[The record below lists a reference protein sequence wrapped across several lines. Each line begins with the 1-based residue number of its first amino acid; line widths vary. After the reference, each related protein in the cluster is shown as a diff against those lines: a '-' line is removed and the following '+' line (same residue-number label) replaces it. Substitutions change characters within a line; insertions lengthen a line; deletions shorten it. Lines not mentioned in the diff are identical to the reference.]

1 MCIRDR
7 FYVSKLSTFVNDR
20 LEIRKFII
28 IPKTAQYVHCSQQLY
43 TFRTGGVYLL
53 SWLNFNVLNL
63 TPTSSHSS
71 SDIFAATASPAKAA
85 AAVLELSEGPTG
97 IGAGLPF
104 AQEIVK
110 QSNKY
115 FMLLISLR
123 TDEECVTK

>member
-1 MCIRDR
+1 MYIVISN
-7 FYVSKLSTFVNDR
+7 FTLSGQ
-20 LEIRKFII
+20 EGFIYS
-28 IPKTAQYVHCSQQLY
+28 P
-43 TFRTGGVYLL
+43 
-53 SWLNFNVLNL
+53 WLNFDVLNL

-110 QSNKY
+110 QSNNKY